1 MNCLGFMKMRFAT
14 DKYMFP
20 YFLEVLDLASRQGG
34 RDRELAVEHVTE
46 KKRPVIAG
54 LDLHPR
60 LYTKEPSRCKRADQ
74 YSILLL
80 VFKQYC
86 SPNMNYVANNVLP
99 PKHANN
105 AIWNIMVF
113 NAALSSDEFPSKSN
127 WQYEKIRIRREN
139 LNTATFQSKL
149 RNGFLSL
156 LLKEVHTPCSGHHP
170 RRWCSPDQWW
180 RTYAASCLTKYQ

>member
-1 MNCLGFMKMRFAT
+1 MVQYALQIRNSMTAIAKEFMQKCATYRCILEIRKASYVYFFHARMNCLGFMKMRFAT

-105 AIWNIMVF
+105 AI
-113 NAALSSDEFPSKSN
+113 
-127 WQYEKIRIRREN
+127 
-139 LNTATFQSKL
+139 
-149 RNGFLSL
+149 
-156 LLKEVHTPCSGHHP
+156 
-170 RRWCSPDQWW
+170 
-180 RTYAASCLTKYQ
+180 